1 MFKKFMEKVKAQNSI
16 IDQNPLYMQ
25 ITPEEKLARLVV
37 PAPGISLN
45 EGEVCYYCKAA
56 SAVHQKNVVTGRTSG
71 GAGVSFRVAKGVSI
85 RTGGGNSQVIREN
98 VNECFEGTLYI
109 TNIRII
115 LLAPKYGFDLYIS
128 KISQFLY
135 KSDGFQVFVGSKC
148 HSVMT
153 NDIKNISALI
163 EFMNQQ
169 RVFKDEKWL
178 KQQQKQKAVSS
189 RNMTQELRELKS
201 LLDEGIITEEE
212 FTSKK
217 KQLLGL

>member
-1 MFKKFMEKVKAQNSI
+1 
-16 IDQNPLYMQ
+16 
-25 ITPEEKLARLVV
+25 
-37 PAPGISLN
+37 
-45 EGEVCYYCKAA
+45 
-56 SAVHQKNVVTGRTSG
+56 
-71 GAGVSFRVAKGVSI
+71 
-85 RTGGGNSQVIREN
+85 
-98 VNECFEGTLYI
+98 
-109 TNIRII
+109 
-115 LLAPKYGFDLYIS
+115 
-128 KISQFLY
+128 
-135 KSDGFQVFVGSKC
+135 
-148 HSVMT
+148 MT
-153 NDIKNISALI
+153 NDIKNISTLI